1 MLEPWPFLSSQT
13 QQSCRIFDLQKEQY
27 RSPRTAKV
35 HEFYIL
41 DSHDWVNVIPLTAD
55 DEVILVKQYRF
66 GTKEFSL
73 EIPGGMLDP
82 DDSPAGAAC
91 RELLEETGYVGQ
103 EAILLGTVHP
113 NPAIHTN
120 RCYTYLVQNVRY
132 QKMPKQDS
140 TEDIEVLRVP
150 LADIPELI
158 RKGSIT
164 HALVI
169 AAFYWYFFEKA
180 GFKGPRVRGAEGSR
194 ENG

>member
-1 MLEPWPFLSSQT
+1 MLEPWMFMNSAIL
-13 QQSCRIFDLQKEQY
+13 QSNRIFDLKREQY

-35 HEFYIL
+35 HEFYVL
-41 DSHDWVNVIPLTAD
+41 ESNDWVNVIPLTAD
-55 DEVILVKQYRF
+55 EEVVLVKQYRF

-91 RELLEETGYVGQ
+91 RELLEETGYAG
-103 EAILLGTVHP
+103 EEPIFLGTVHP

-150 LADIPELI
+150 VADIPELI

-169 AAFYWYFFEKA
+169 AAFYWYFFSKT
-180 GFKGPRVRGAEGSR
+180 GFKGSRVPGSGQ
-194 ENG
+194 EK